1 MIIYEYEERQPA
13 YPKHT
18 KTDLE
23 DMQIGVNNIFRQF
36 PIVANNNFTLKP
48 ISLRVDNLV
57 THKILA
63 KTLIISKCSISFGID
78 VPK

>member
-36 PIVANNNFTLKP
+36 PVVANNNFTLKP

-57 THKILA
+57 THTK
-63 KTLIISKCSISFGID
+63 FQR
-78 VPK
+78 